1 VDVQVGRCALSS
13 ELATALAGVGAKF
26 QVESVE
32 IHWQTENAAEKASS
46 DTEFSPMPYA
56 GMAAVVVL
64 AVVVLLAVVGTWL
77 ACRSKK
83 TVAPQAVTS
92 KDTQKELEEGHDE
105 KFYDQ
110 TDPPKSILEQLDD
123 NASTATPDSTPS
135 GKDIENMSTE
145 LETE

>member
-1 VDVQVGRCALSS
+1 MGRKARCSSLCEQTVQVARTIRLQALGESFDFEVRFKAEIPSAVSVTEPALSS

-77 ACRSKK
+77 ACR
-83 TVAPQAVTS
+83 
-92 KDTQKELEEGHDE
+92 
-105 KFYDQ
+105 
-110 TDPPKSILEQLDD
+110 
-123 NASTATPDSTPS
+123 
-135 GKDIENMSTE
+135 
-145 LETE
+145 